1 MSESR
6 KVHHDH
12 PVGDPERNL
21 PVTVTPTRRE
31 RRRAATV
38 EEIKEVARRLMRDQ
52 GTADVRFSDI
62 AKEMGM
68 TPPALYRYYADRNA
82 LLTELIAD
90 GYRDL
95 GVAVAAAR
103 EQYGPD
109 DIGGRWIAAGTA
121 YRDWARREPEQ
132 FALILGWPVPGHV
145 APHDGPPTDAAKDAM
160 SQLFALFARAAELGV
175 LREPLVR
182 EVSAEMVA
190 CAADQHSEHGDLT
203 GRAEAVRRLVGAES
217 FQAMIQ
223 AWATLH
229 GITCLD
235 AYGQFDWMTEEAR
248 EALLVST
255 LQAAALAAGIPIA

>member
-6 KVHHDH
+6 NVHPDH
-12 PVGDPERNL
+12 PVGDRERNH
-21 PVTVTPTRRE
+21 PVTVAPTRRE

-52 GTADVRFSDI
+52 GTAGVRFADI

-68 TPPALYRYYADRNA
+68 TPPALYRCYADRNA

-90 GYRDL
+90 GYHDL
-95 GVAVAAAR
+95 SIAVASAR
-103 EQYGPD
+103 DQHGPD
-109 DIGGRWIAAGTA
+109 DIGGRWIAAGRA
-121 YRDWARREPEQ
+121 YRDWARREPAQ
-132 FALILGWPVPGHV
+132 FALILGLPVPGHL
-145 APHDGPPTDAAKDAM
+145 ALPDGPVTDAAKDAM
-160 SQLFALFARAAELGV
+160 SQLSVLFVRAAELGV
-175 LREPLVR
+175 LSDPLVR

-190 CAADQHSEHGDLT
+190 CAADQHSEHGD
-203 GRAEAVRRLVGAES
+203 LVGAES

-235 AYGQFDWMTEEAR
+235 AYGQLDWMTDEAR
-248 EALLVST
+248 EALLAST
-255 LQAAALAAGIPIA
+255 LQAAALAAGIPVA